1 MRRFLL
7 VVAVGA
13 ALLLA
18 GPAADTAR
26 AGKSGYSSGGGG
38 RSFSSPSGRSYS
50 SGSRGG
56 SSFSPSGKSYSSG
69 GSSFGGR
76 GGSSFSKPSGG
87 RSYSSGSGGSPKPF
101 TPSPSAGRSSPAPSS
116 GSPGGFSSPSRT
128 SGGYTSPSGKSYSS
142 GGSSSPTRPASPGG
156 TSWPPSGYT
165 SPSGKSYIPGS
176 RPGGSVT
183 TPGGA
188 PPSAGTRPRG
198 GGFDSAAAQAQRREE
213 SRAAFTKGQAP
224 KPTYTDPKGTVRDV
238 DPTDRRVED
247 LRRQLDHEQWVN
259 RQLRERQFYGNYYSR
274 PVVVYHD
281 PYSSFFWWWLLD
293 QSLET
298 RAMWAYNHQQVMDET
313 RYRDLLAR
321 DAQLEARV
329 RQLEAQGA
337 PRNPAAAPP
346 GMQPDLM
353 YTDSYVDSV
362 YNPQPPAGAQ
372 PAPVPSAVPVPAP
385 YPVPRHTPAAYFWHG
400 VRVLLY
406 GLLVIGV
413 LAFLIWLVFI
423 KRWGG
428 TPG

>member
-7 VVAVGA
+7 AVAVGS

-18 GPAADTAR
+18 GPAADTAW
-26 AGKSGYSSGGGG
+26 AGKSGYSSGG
-38 RSFSSPSGRSYS
+38 RSFSAPSGRSYS

-56 SSFSPSGKSYSSG
+56 SSFSSPSGKSYSSG
-69 GSSFGGR
+69 GSSFGSR
-76 GGSSFSKPSGG
+76 GGSSFSRPSTGG
-87 RSYSSGSGGSPKPF
+87 RSYSSGSGGSTPKPSM
-101 TPSPSAGRSSPAPSS
+101 PSPAGGKSSPAPSS
-116 GSPGGFSSPSRT
+116 GSPGPFSSPSRP

-142 GGSSSPTRPASPGG
+142 GGWSSPNRPAAPGG
-156 TSWPPSGYT
+156 TTPPPGGYT
-165 SPSGKSYIPGS
+165 TPSGKSYIPGS
-176 RPGGSVT
+176 RPGGGVT

-224 KPTYTDPKGTVRDV
+224 KPTYTDPGGTVRPV
-238 DPTDRRVED
+238 DPTDQRVED

-259 RQLRERQFYGNYYSR
+259 RQLRERQFYGPYSSR

-298 RAMWAYNHQQVMDET
+298 RALWAYNHRQVMDEA

-321 DAQLEARV
+321 DAQLEAQV
-329 RQLEAQGA
+329 RQLEAQGV

-362 YNPQPPAGAQ
+362 YNPQPAPGARPVPVPS
-372 PAPVPSAVPVPAP
+372 PAPVPYHAPAGW
-385 YPVPRHTPAAYFWHG
+385 FWQG

-406 GLLVIGV
+406 ALLVIGV